1 MKANDRQNTLMRKEV
16 AKQVGPIL
24 FRTVFIYLFLLVIL
38 RVMGK
43 REIGKLSV
51 FDLIVSFMIADI
63 SAMAIENNDEPLVTW
78 IGPIILLAAL
88 QILLSY
94 ISLKSKRIRDWVD
107 GKPIMLIENGRIV
120 EKNMA
125 KSRYNLDDLLT
136 QLREKN
142 IPDVSDVEFAV
153 LETTGKLTVFPK
165 EEKRPAFKEDVNAA
179 LRPFRM
185 PIAVI
190 IDGKVQEEGLKKLG
204 QNRFW
209 LKTEIQ
215 KRGFKDFK
223 EIFYASVNYEGRL
236 YVDGKD

>member
-1 MKANDRQNTLMRKEV
+1 M
-16 AKQVGPIL
+16 GPIL
-24 FRTVFIYLFLLVIL
+24 FRTVFIYFFLLIIL
-38 RVMGK
+38 RIMGK

-63 SAMAIENNDEPLVTW
+63 SAMAIEKKDEALVMW
-78 IGPIILLAAL
+78 IVPIILLATL
-88 QILLSY
+88 QIALSY
-94 ISLKSKRIRDWVD
+94 ISMKSKRIRDWVD
-107 GKPIMLIENGRIV
+107 GKPVMLIENGKIV
-120 EKNMA
+120 DKNMR
-125 KSRYNLDDLLT
+125 KSRYNLDDLFT

-153 LETTGKLTVFPK
+153 LETTGKLSVFPRT
-165 EEKRPAFKEDVNAA
+165 EKTPVYKEDLNTP

-209 LKTEIQ
+209 LKAEIQ
-215 KRGFKDFK
+215 KRGYKDFK
-223 EIFYASVNYEGRL
+223 EIFYASVDYEDRL
-236 YVDGKD
+236 YIDGKDEWKP